1 MGVGTQMETQIQ
13 GETQIQMETRT
24 QILCMRGENEVKF
37 SEFRGQM
44 NKISKCKKTTKINS
58 AYADWSVP
66 VFALAQA
73 NRSELNQLNK

>member
-44 NKISKCKKTTKINS
+44 NKISKCKKKTQK
-58 AYADWSVP
+58 
-66 VFALAQA
+66 
-73 NRSELNQLNK
+73 